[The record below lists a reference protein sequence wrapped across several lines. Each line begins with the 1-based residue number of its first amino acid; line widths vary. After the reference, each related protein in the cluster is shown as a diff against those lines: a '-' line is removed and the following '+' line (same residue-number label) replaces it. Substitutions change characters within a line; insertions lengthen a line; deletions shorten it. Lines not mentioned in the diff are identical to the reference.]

1 MLESLQAQPGMSKGS
16 TTGTGATGTSGTAS
30 ASANLIP
37 PEVGAVSEFR
47 FEMGGNGS
55 VDVSA
60 EFALLATE
68 APQTVRL
75 LRENAF
81 VVSAVHNHFAFE
93 NPRLLFLHASGKASA
108 AKLAQVIRMALDQ
121 NAALS
126 GTGTSSTGTS
136 STGTGPGF

>member
-1 MLESLQAQPGMSKGS
+1 M
-16 TTGTGATGTSGTAS
+16 
-30 ASANLIP
+30 NRIP

-55 VDVSA
+55 VDVDA

-75 LRENAF
+75 LRENGF

-93 NPRLLFLHASGKASA
+93 SPRLLFLHASGQGSAS
-108 AKLAQVIRMALDQ
+108 KLAQVIRMALDQ

-126 GTGTSSTGTS
+126 GSGANGSSTGTS
-136 STGTGPGF
+136 TTGTGPGF